1 MEAQI
6 PRDTMDEKKS
16 GGRRGRM
23 AFGFV
28 EEQEWKNSSS
38 LLYAR
43 CANRKFKTYERR
55 TSSLQ
60 TIGQRRQ
67 PLSLARQK
75 KKKAIGGK
83 MSPIYKSFFTIW
95 PSISISLPLFSFFSL
110 SLSLSLQGASI
121 HYISKKIFDQL
132 RATPS
137 KQLIVYPQ
145 VRRRRLLLLP
155 FVSVLN

>member
-1 MEAQI
+1 
-6 PRDTMDEKKS
+6 
-16 GGRRGRM
+16 M

-38 LLYAR
+38 LLHAR

-67 PLSLARQK
+67 PLSLSLSLSLSIARQK
-75 KKKAIGGK
+75 KKATGGK

-95 PSISISLPLFSFFSL
+95 PSVSISLPLLSLSL

-132 RATPS
+132 RAAPS

-145 VRRRRLLLLP
+145 VRRRRLLP

>member
-1 MEAQI
+1 M
-6 PRDTMDEKKS
+6 K
-16 GGRRGRM
+16 
-23 AFGFV
+23 
-28 EEQEWKNSSS
+28 EEHLPSKRLGKGDS
-38 LLYAR
+38 
-43 CANRKFKTYERR
+43 
-55 TSSLQ
+55 
-60 TIGQRRQ
+60 
-67 PLSLARQK
+67 LSLSPAK
-75 KKKAIGGK
+75 KKKKRLAERCLPYINHF
-83 MSPIYKSFFTIW
+83 SPFGLQY
-95 PSISISLPLFSFFSL
+95 PSLSLFSHSSL

>member
-1 MEAQI
+1 M
-6 PRDTMDEKKS
+6 K
-16 GGRRGRM
+16 
-23 AFGFV
+23 
-28 EEQEWKNSSS
+28 EEHLPSKRLGKGDS
-38 LLYAR
+38 
-43 CANRKFKTYERR
+43 
-55 TSSLQ
+55 
-60 TIGQRRQ
+60 
-67 PLSLARQK
+67 LSLSLSRPPK
-75 KKKAIGGK
+75 KKKATGGK

-95 PSISISLPLFSFFSL
+95 PSVSISLPLFSFFSL
-110 SLSLSLQGASI
+110 SLSLSLQGAST

>member
-1 MEAQI
+1 M
-6 PRDTMDEKKS
+6 K
-16 GGRRGRM
+16 
-23 AFGFV
+23 
-28 EEQEWKNSSS
+28 EEHLPSKRLGKGDS
-38 LLYAR
+38 L
-43 CANRKFKTYERR
+43 
-55 TSSLQ
+55 S
-60 TIGQRRQ
+60 
-67 PLSLARQK
+67 LSLARQK
-75 KKKAIGGK
+75 KKKATGGK

-95 PSISISLPLFSFFSL
+95 PSVSISLPLFSFFSL
-110 SLSLSLQGASI
+110 SLSLSLQGAST